1 MNDRLYQ
8 HQRHEHEYPAPK
20 RQCLDEQNQY
30 STGEALNLST
40 FTQPEFVNYLNTNF
54 EQNAFEEA
62 WATTSQNEQYT
73 SAVLPFEIPLLSS
86 EFCQDYTE
94 YSEACSS
101 TDWQQQGCGLV
112 GLNDSA
118 NFLFNLGPLAT
129 SSGYEDIFGKETMPN
144 LGSPKR
150 ELCFGMITDIPI
162 AASCSGMMIMDA
174 SMIPLDFVRP
184 NQLHEIGRNSAF
196 GELNDR
202 VAGIIANIDMEQDIK
217 FQIYCKATNKRASII
232 KKRTRKPGANELQY
246 VMNAIIYG
254 PEELCDPVGE
264 YLTKCGICLQSP
276 LLCDRDVP
284 YQNPQVL
291 CRAKELVMTF
301 TLRDNNSTTEFVKA
315 AISDGLFSPLT
326 SNVDDHLE
334 VTEAPGVI
342 ITPLYVVLI
351 EAGTRKKGL
360 TFMVK
365 REGGWQYDDS
375 REEDLWV
382 KEIDEFGHVKYT
394 NTITEMSQSHEPL
407 DSRGG
412 LLADQ
417 MGLGKSL
424 TMISLIAL
432 NRCNVTGLIHTERG
446 PLRRLKS
453 TLMVVPYSLLETWDT
468 QLKRELIANADR
480 HRHLKPNTLTWT
492 RYHGS
497 QKRKILSLGQFDIVI
512 TTFETLAGE
521 QKKHLDSSNIK
532 DTLFSY
538 FWHRVVLDEGR
549 ATAIARA
556 CCAIKATSRWAIT
569 GTPLQNRSS
578 DLGSLLEFLQIS
590 PFSNPKIFD
599 KEVIKPWEKSK
610 DRTRLKKL
618 VKCISLCRSKCVVDL
633 PPRQD
638 IIRNLKFNFEEQELY
653 NKVKESTIRKLDT
666 ALSSNPLHPGQYLN
680 ALQWLNELR
689 LLCNHGLAHSK
700 RPVAKPSEPSPENI
714 QIWTKESANKAF
726 ETMVCAGEAQC
737 SVCWELLRDG
747 AGGGQNAEVPKPH
760 LTKCL
765 TLICG
770 FCFKISP
777 RSQQVSTCSH
787 SSPCKSFEVSWNPDS
802 ISTPGIEGSL
812 LAVQPEIVSTK
823 LQTLLEDLQSSPKE
837 EKSVV
842 FSYWTFTLDLIESL
856 LRIKSISYARID
868 GRHSGAKREEA
879 IQKFQTD
886 ESIQVILVSI
896 TCGGAGLDLTA
907 ASVAYLIEP
916 QWNPMMEE
924 QALCRI
930 HRLGQR
936 KAVKTIRYRIENSF
950 EQKVV
955 ATQDLKDGMAVEA
968 FGPDVRDYSMDS
980 RQRLMVVLGEI
991 ATLGDLRP

>member
-8 HQRHEHEYPAPK
+8 PQRHEHGFPAPK
-20 RQCLDEQNQY
+20 RQCLNGQTPY
-30 STGEALNLST
+30 STGETLSHST
-40 FTQPEFVNYLNTNF
+40 SSKPEFMSYLNTNVG
-54 EQNAFEEA
+54 QNTFEEA
-62 WATTSQNEQYT
+62 WTTTSQYEQDI
-73 SAVLPFEIPLLSS
+73 SAVLPFETSQLSS
-86 EFCQDYTE
+86 EFSQDIYSD
-94 YSEACSS
+94 YSEASRS
-101 TDWQQQGCGLV
+101 TDWQQQEFGFG
-112 GLNDSA
+112 GFIGSA
-118 NFLFNLGPLAT
+118 NNPFNLDPTAT
-129 SSGYEDIFGKETMPN
+129 SSGDGASFSKETTPN
-144 LGSPKR
+144 P
-150 ELCFGMITDIPI
+150 EPPNWEICFGMITDIPI
-162 AASCSGMMIMDA
+162 KATRSGMMIMDA
-174 SMIPLDFVRP
+174 SIIPLDFVRP
-184 NQLHEIGRNSAF
+184 NQLHEIGQDSAF
-196 GELNDR
+196 GELKDR
-202 VAGIIANIDMEQDIK
+202 IAQIIYNINTEQDIK
-217 FQIYCKATNKRASII
+217 FQIYCRATNKRASNL
-232 KKRTRKPGANELQY
+232 KKGSRKPGANELQY

-254 PEELCDPVGE
+254 PEELCDSVGE
-264 YLTKCGICLQSP
+264 YLTKCGICLQTP

-291 CRAKELVMTF
+291 CRAKELVTTF
-301 TLRDNNSTTEFVKA
+301 SLRDNNSATEVAKVLTSNS
-315 AISDGLFSPLT
+315 IFSALT

-334 VTEAPGVI
+334 VTEAPSVI
-342 ITPLYVVLI
+342 ATPLYVHQ
-351 EAGTRKKGL
+351 KKGL
-360 TFMVK
+360 TFMIK

-375 REEDLWV
+375 QEEDLWV

-394 NTITEMSQSHEPL
+394 NTITEMSQSHEPP

-432 NRCNVTGLIHTERG
+432 NRCNVTGLIHTEQG

-453 TLMVVPYSLLETWDT
+453 TLMVVPYSH
-468 QLKRELIANADR
+468 ADR
-480 HRHLKPNTLTWT
+480 DRHLQPNTLTWM

-497 QKRKILSLGQFDIVI
+497 QKRKTLSLGRFDIVI

-538 FWHRVVLDEGR
+538 FWHRVVLDEGK

-556 CCAIKATSRWAIT
+556 SCAIKATSRWAIT
-569 GTPLQNRSS
+569 GTPIQNRVTDFS
-578 DLGSLLEFLQIS
+578 SLLEFLQIY

-599 KEVIKPWEKSK
+599 KEVIKPWLKSE
-610 DRTRLKKL
+610 DRDSTRLRKL
-618 VKCISLCRSKCVVDL
+618 VKSISLCRSKGVIDL

-638 IIRNLKFNFEEQELY
+638 FIRNLRFNPEEQELY
-653 NKVKESTIRKLDT
+653 NNVKESTIKKLDT
-666 ALSSNPLHPGQYLN
+666 ALSSNPLQPGQYLN

-700 RPVAKPSEPSPENI
+700 RPVAKPLEPSQQDI
-714 QIWTKESANKAF
+714 QVWTKASANKAF
-726 ETMVCAGEAQC
+726 ETILCAGEAQC

-747 AGGGQNAEVPKPH
+747 AGGGQNADIPKPH
-760 LTKCL
+760 LTRCL

-770 FCFKISP
+770 FCFKSSP
-777 RSQQVSTCSH
+777 RSQQMSTCSH
-787 SSPCKSFEVSWNPDS
+787 TSPCKSFEVSWNSDS
-802 ISTPGIEGSL
+802 ISTPELDGLL
-812 LAVQPEIVSTK
+812 LAAQPELVSTK
-823 LQTLLEDLQSSPKE
+823 LQTLLKDLQSSPKE

-856 LRIKSISYARID
+856 LRAKSISYTRID
-868 GRHSGAKREEA
+868 GRHSGAKREDA

-907 ASVAYLIEP
+907 ASIAYLIEP
-916 QWNPMMEE
+916 QWNPMTEE

-936 KAVKTIRYRIENSF
+936 KEVKTIRYRIENSF

-955 ATQDLKDGMAVEA
+955 ATQELKDGIAVEA
-968 FGPDVRDYSMDS
+968 FGPEVRDYAMDS
-980 RQRLMVVLGEI
+980 RQRLQNKL
-991 ATLGDLRP
+991 ADLTYNQEMRDRLS